1 MIDEN
6 STFGGFL
13 TTIGEA
19 KQANANALKTP
30 WKLTHLLLG
39 DANGSDPVPDP
50 DQAQLVNQVYRAAIN
65 QLSIDPDNP
74 GILIAEVVL
83 PPTIGGWWI
92 RELGIEDEDGDFVAV
107 ANCPPSYKPLL
118 AQGSGRN
125 QVVRMHLIL
134 SNTANVEL
142 KVDPSVVLAT
152 REYVDTQRN
161 EHEEDDKAHADDQIL
176 LSAPVAQAPNAL
188 NVAQAL
194 SELSALTADSFQNIA
209 VFEEAGEFEFEVPEV
224 LKSGRRRP
232 WVTVVGAG
240 AAGAA
245 GLSHTIGE
253 EGATGGAAH
262 KLVDLTGVDKVTLTI
277 GRGGN
282 PVTDAQG
289 ESGGTSSFGSYV
301 SATGGEGGRP
311 GSHESAALAGEGI
324 GGDINIVGNHG
335 SATPNDSD
343 LEPLRRMPR
352 AGKPGPL
359 GGGAAAGQRFGSN
372 QTVPNTQ
379 RHGRFAGASGC
390 GGTTANTAGSGAHGM
405 IIVRW

>member
-19 KQANANALKTP
+19 KQANANALKTA

-39 DANGSDPVPDP
+39 DANGSDPVPAP
-50 DQAQLVNQVYRAAIN
+50 DQTQLVNQVYRAAIN

-152 REYVDTQRN
+152 REYVDSTIENSGVQFANYDPDRVYTTGEVTRGSDGYFYEFYDRDQN
-161 EHEEDDKAHADDQIL
+161 GTVQGLAPTISANRPHIWMRWDGNRPGQVIEWRSETLPEGYIENDGSEVNRKDYRRIFAAIGTTWGDGDGATTFNLPDDRGEFKRGWDHGRGVD
-176 LSAPVAQAPNAL
+176 SGR
-188 NVAQAL
+188 AL
-194 SELSALTADSFQNIA
+194 SSHQNDAIRNITASISALHNTNI
-209 VFEEAGEFEFEVPEV
+209 GQGP
-224 LKSGRRRP
+224 
-232 WVTVVGAG
+232 TGA
-240 AAGAA
+240 
-245 GLSHTIGE
+245 
-253 EGATGGAAH
+253 
-262 KLVDLTGVDKVTLTI
+262 
-277 GRGGN
+277 
-282 PVTDAQG
+282 
-289 ESGGTSSFGSYV
+289 FY
-301 SATGGEGGRP
+301 
-311 GSHESAALAGEGI
+311 LAG
-324 GGDINIVGNHG
+324 H
-335 SATPNDSD
+335 
-343 LEPLRRMPR
+343 
-352 AGKPGPL
+352 
-359 GGGAAAGQRFGSN
+359 
-372 QTVPNTQ
+372 
-379 RHGRFAGASGC
+379 
-390 GGTTANTAGSGAHGM
+390 
-405 IIVRW
+405 IVRTAEPEAVRDSKQTLGFDASRVVPTATENRSRNNAAIYLTKI

>member
-39 DANGSDPVPDP
+39 DADGEDPTPAP
-50 DQAQLVNQVYRAAIN
+50 DQTQLVNQVYRAAIN

-152 REYVDTQRN
+152 RKYVDDGDATL
-161 EHEEDDKAHADDQIL
+161 KDQIRQAIADAGYQFAAYDPDRTYLTGETCRGSDGIFYEFYDRDQVGEVEGVDPTDSANRPHIWMRWDGVRPGTVIEWRSEL
-176 LSAPVAQAPNAL
+176 LPEGYIENDG
-188 NVAQAL
+188 
-194 SELSALTADSFQNIA
+194 SELSRTDYRRVFASIGTIYGAGNGSTTFRLPDDRGEFKRGLDSGRGIDSGRQLASHQLDAFQNHFHYLPTTTGSGGAKDESDI
-209 VFEEAGEFEFEVPEV
+209 EAAFWDSEYPNGAIRDPNKNNEGNNTGVAAGV
-224 LKSGRRRP
+224 ALRTYRADTR
-232 WVTVVGAG
+232 AG
-240 AAGAA
+240 ADIRTAA
-245 GLSHTIGE
+245 ETRSRNNAVIY
-253 EGATGGAAH
+253 
-262 KLVDLTGVDKVTLTI
+262 LTKI
-277 GRGGN
+277 
-282 PVTDAQG
+282 
-289 ESGGTSSFGSYV
+289 
-301 SATGGEGGRP
+301 
-311 GSHESAALAGEGI
+311 
-324 GGDINIVGNHG
+324 
-335 SATPNDSD
+335 
-343 LEPLRRMPR
+343 
-352 AGKPGPL
+352 
-359 GGGAAAGQRFGSN
+359 
-372 QTVPNTQ
+372 
-379 RHGRFAGASGC
+379 
-390 GGTTANTAGSGAHGM
+390 
-405 IIVRW
+405 

>member
-50 DQAQLVNQVYRAAIN
+50 DQAQLVNLVHRAAIN
-65 QLSIDPDNP
+65 QLTIDPDNP

-152 REYVDTQRN
+152 REYVDKAVEAHIASQNHPDATTTAKGFMQFATKQEHLDGQR
-161 EHEEDDKAHADDQIL
+161 DDRAAKPSGVKAMLDDRIADQ
-176 LSAPVAQAPNAL
+176 S
-188 NVAQAL
+188 
-194 SELSALTADSFQNIA
+194 
-209 VFEEAGEFEFEVPEV
+209 
-224 LKSGRRRP
+224 
-232 WVTVVGAG
+232 TV
-240 AAGAA
+240 
-245 GLSHTIGE
+245 
-253 EGATGGAAH
+253 
-262 KLVDLTGVDKVTLTI
+262 D
-277 GRGGN
+277 
-282 PVTDAQG
+282 QG
-289 ESGGTSSFGSYV
+289 ESDSKFVTPKKLKSWATNWVKQATESLAGMLKIATQAQVDAGEDDSTAITPKKLTFGFSASFDPDGYVAFPSWLSGIIIQWGRTSYSSGSDSLIITSNLPIEFPNVNIMALPVLKRSSVNASAQTPNLEKLHVSYVEWTIDMTSSGTN
-301 SATGGEGGRP
+301 TGTIFYLSIGR
-311 GSHESAALAGEGI
+311 
-324 GGDINIVGNHG
+324 
-335 SATPNDSD
+335 
-343 LEPLRRMPR
+343 
-352 AGKPGPL
+352 
-359 GGGAAAGQRFGSN
+359 
-372 QTVPNTQ
+372 
-379 RHGRFAGASGC
+379 
-390 GGTTANTAGSGAHGM
+390 
-405 IIVRW
+405 